1 MIERWFGEEARA
13 RIAAAVRDAEARSA
27 GQIVPVVVEKCDDYP
42 EARYRGGLLAAGV
55 VTLAV
60 VLGDWNVP
68 VWELPVLQIAAGIAG
83 GLASMWDPLER
94 LLVGRRELSEAARE
108 RALRAF
114 QEHGLAKTAE
124 GTGVLVFA
132 SLFERQAVILGDRG
146 IHAKMKDGEWQR
158 ALDALVAGL
167 GRGDPAAGFCEA
179 IALAGAKLAEH
190 FPRAAGAASPNE
202 LEDTLRSSKH

>member
-1 MIERWFGEEARA
+1 MIERWFGEDARA
-13 RIAAAVRDAEARSA
+13 RIAAAVRAAEARSA

-42 EARYRGGLLAAGV
+42 EARYRGGLLAAGTA
-55 VTLAV
+55 TLAV

-68 VWELPVLQIAAGIAG
+68 VWELPVVQIAAGVVG

-94 LLVGRRELSEAARE
+94 LLVGPRELAEAARE

-114 QEHGLAKTAE
+114 KEHGLERTAH

-146 IHAKMKDGEWQR
+146 IHEKMKDGEWQR

-167 GRGDPAAGFCEA
+167 RRGDPAAGFCEA
-179 IALAGAKLAEH
+179 IGLAGSKLEEH
-190 FPRAAGAASPNE
+190 FPRAPGEAATNE
-202 LEDTLRSSKH
+202 LEDSLRSSRT